1 MSNPLFDIDY
11 EVKGVELLPPDKRK
25 RQMIAF
31 IQGLLAP
38 IQWLRDLFIE
48 DYGDGSSSAQ
58 WTASTY
64 GRGAVVRYNK
74 SIYESLEDGNTAT
87 PADATKWVMIQDNFI
102 GVNERVLF
110 NGQKIVLEYALNKW
124 FFTTF
129 RQPPLVSDI
138 YISGAFSLINPFVVG
153 GVEAES
159 SSVYTLGSTEYVI
172 DGYSVTT
179 QYNFTIFIPS
189 AVYTALAADAATREK
204 IVRAFAD
211 KYVPVGIFY
220 EIQTY

>member
-1 MSNPLFDIDY
+1 MSNLYDIDY
-11 EVKGVELLPPDKRK
+11 DVKAVELLPPDKRNN
-25 RQMIAF
+25 RMIAF
-31 IQGLLAP
+31 VRSLLSP
-38 IQWLRDLFIE
+38 VQLLRDILI
-48 DYGDGSSSAQ
+48 DSYGNGS
-58 WTASTY
+58 TASDWVAGTY
-64 GRGAVVRYNK
+64 ARGVLVRYNK

-87 PADATKWVMIQDNFI
+87 PADVTKWVMIQDNFI

-110 NGQKIVLEYALNKW
+110 NGQKIILEYALNKW
-124 FFTTF
+124 FFTNF

-159 SSVYTLGSTEYVI
+159 SSVYTLGSREYVI

>member
-124 FFTTF
+124 FFTT
-129 RQPPLVSDI
+129 
-138 YISGAFSLINPFVVG
+138 
-153 GVEAES
+153 
-159 SSVYTLGSTEYVI
+159 
-172 DGYSVTT
+172 
-179 QYNFTIFIPS
+179 
-189 AVYTALAADAATREK
+189 
-204 IVRAFAD
+204 
-211 KYVPVGIFY
+211 
-220 EIQTY
+220 

>member
-1 MSNPLFDIDY
+1 M
-11 EVKGVELLPPDKRK
+11 
-25 RQMIAF
+25 
-31 IQGLLAP
+31 
-38 IQWLRDLFIE
+38 
-48 DYGDGSSSAQ
+48 
-58 WTASTY
+58 
-64 GRGAVVRYNK
+64 
-74 SIYESLEDGNTAT
+74 
-87 PADATKWVMIQDNFI
+87 
-102 GVNERVLF
+102 
-110 NGQKIVLEYALNKW
+110 
-124 FFTTF
+124 
-129 RQPPLVSDI
+129 VSDI